1 MEKQAVCPLKG
12 SAMYIIVVG
21 GGKVG
26 YTLAQ
31 SLAIE
36 NNDVVIVDSDD
47 STIRRTSESLD
58 VMTIRGN
65 GLSAAVLRQAGVTDA
80 DLVIAVMDS
89 DETNIV
95 CCLTAKKLGAKHTIA
110 RIRDPEYALE
120 LGDLKDDFGID
131 MVINPELQAA
141 VKISHVL
148 RFASAVD
155 VETFAGGRVEMVAFK
170 VLPTDGLAG
179 RAIADITPALPEPV
193 LICAVERGDEVF
205 IPGGSFVLEEKDKI
219 HIIGKPTNTTA
230 FSRFLKRPDK
240 RLRNVMIVGG
250 SRIAV
255 YLIKHMTGTGMHFKL
270 IEQSENRC
278 THLCELI
285 PDATIILGDGTD
297 EAVLESEGIRGM
309 DAFVALTDRDEEN
322 LIAGLYATHL
332 GLPKVVAKINR
343 IGSMK
348 VVDRLGIDS
357 VLSPRMLTTDE
368 IIRYVRA
375 LGSSQDSGFESLYR
389 IVDDKVEALEF
400 IAGESTRY
408 LGVPLRALTDRIMPG
423 TLIATIVRGDK
434 TIIPLGG
441 DAIEQG
447 DRVIVITGT
456 GSLSDLN
463 DIFRRDVFRSEV

>member
-1 MEKQAVCPLKG
+1 
-12 SAMYIIVVG
+12 
-21 GGKVG
+21 
-26 YTLAQ
+26 
-31 SLAIE
+31 
-36 NNDVVIVDSDD
+36 
-47 STIRRTSESLD
+47 
-58 VMTIRGN
+58 
-65 GLSAAVLRQAGVTDA
+65 
-80 DLVIAVMDS
+80 
-89 DETNIV
+89 
-95 CCLTAKKLGAKHTIA
+95 
-110 RIRDPEYALE
+110 
-120 LGDLKDDFGID
+120 
-131 MVINPELQAA
+131 
-141 VKISHVL
+141 
-148 RFASAVD
+148 
-155 VETFAGGRVEMVAFK
+155 
-170 VLPTDGLAG
+170 
-179 RAIADITPALPEPV
+179 
-193 LICAVERGDEVF
+193 
-205 IPGGSFVLEEKDKI
+205 
-219 HIIGKPTNTTA
+219 
-230 FSRFLKRPDK
+230 
-240 RLRNVMIVGG
+240 
-250 SRIAV
+250 
-255 YLIKHMTGTGMHFKL
+255 MTGTGMHFKL

-322 LIAGLYATHL
+322 LISGLYATHL

-441 DAIEQG
+441 DAIEQETG
-447 DRVIVITGT
+447 CCHHRDRQPQR
-456 GSLSDLN
+456 LN